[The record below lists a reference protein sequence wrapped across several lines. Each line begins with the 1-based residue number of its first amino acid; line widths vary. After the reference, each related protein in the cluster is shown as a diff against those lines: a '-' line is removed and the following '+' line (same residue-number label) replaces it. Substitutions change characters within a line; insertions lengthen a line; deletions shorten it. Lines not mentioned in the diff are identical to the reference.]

1 MTEISYGGFSPLC
14 GGEII
19 TSLTM
24 MFEMEEGNE
33 RKEMSKLEGKSG
45 IKSGRPKMEG

>member
-1 MTEISYGGFSPLC
+1 MTKISYGGFSPLC

-19 TSLTM
+19 TSLMM

-33 RKEMSKLEGKSG
+33 RKEMRKLQEKSG
-45 IKSGRPKMEG
+45 IKSGRPKTEG